1 MDERPPG
8 GSEPEPTPPDPAEP
22 PPAPAPQSAPM
33 PWERPASPPDQPRST
48 IISAEPVLTDE
59 PGEVGAPK
67 PEVSWAAPPPPAQGR
82 EVPGAAGFVF
92 ASTSRRFVGYIL
104 DYILLLIATGVL
116 GGIAMALLGVDTR
129 RDQATITGA
138 FSVLLVALS
147 FLYFVL
153 FWTSRRPSTP
163 GMRAMRIQIGTA
175 FEGRPLDFGPAI
187 LRWALLG
194 FPLLLGNVVSSIAN
208 AASSILFIW
217 YIVLLISTIASD
229 TKQGIHDQAAD
240 SAVVQPAALG
250 RSALVAACL
259 VIIVAWLLFWLAVF
273 LLLFL
278 GGQISSIENQ
288 TRF

>member
-8 GSEPEPTPPDPAEP
+8 GRDPEPTPPDTMEP
-22 PPAPAPQSAPM
+22 PPEPVQPAPM
-33 PWERPASPPDQPRST
+33 PWERPSAPPDQPRST

-59 PGEVGAPK
+59 PGEPGAPK

-82 EVPGAAGFVF
+82 EVPGAPGFVF
-92 ASTSRRFVGYIL
+92 ASTSRRFVAYVL
-104 DYILLLIATGVL
+104 DYVLLLIAVAIL
-116 GGIAMALLGVDTR
+116 GGVAIAVLGVDTR
-129 RDQATITGA
+129 RDQATISAA
-138 FSVLLVALS
+138 FSILLVALS

-153 FWTSRRPSTP
+153 FWTSRRPSTL
-163 GMRAMRIQIGTA
+163 GMRAMKVQIGTA
-175 FEGRPLDFGPAI
+175 FEGRPLEFGPAI

-194 FPLLLGNVVSSIAN
+194 FPLLLGNVIPSIAN
-208 AASSILFIW
+208 AASLILFIW

-229 TKQGIHDQAAD
+229 TKQGLHDQAAH

-259 VIIVAWLLFWLAVF
+259 VIIVAWVLFWIAVF
-273 LLLFL
+273 VLIFL
-278 GGQISSIENQ
+278 GGQISAIENQ